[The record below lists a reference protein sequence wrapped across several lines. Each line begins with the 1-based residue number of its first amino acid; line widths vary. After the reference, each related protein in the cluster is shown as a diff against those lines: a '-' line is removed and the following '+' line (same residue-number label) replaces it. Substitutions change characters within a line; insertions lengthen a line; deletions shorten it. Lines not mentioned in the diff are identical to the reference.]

1 MIQMISNLDKSNHI
15 PVDDWDTELYPVEDS
30 DRIFRS
36 VRGEIILPFTD
47 LFNHDEDARQLN
59 YFIMTTKRGYNSDK
73 TREHICRYLNYFEKF
88 YDNDKELLSILYEM
102 KLCIDYNKDYNK
114 SNFMA
119 DVNRYIIRNTN
130 LCLKIRRF
138 VDDNYTMKLS
148 SYNNK
153 TPNLQFT
160 NSHAKVLY
168 EISLLMNIY
177 IPLATHFIYVHSIKT
192 SVQDFMLKLFDMCC
206 TKYEEERGIY
216 IYDKLYETSTSV
228 VNKSKNPDRILWEKN
243 AIRGINT
250 TTHIQESVYDI
261 ILQIIP
267 KYDYKNNIINFN
279 YYSNRQSVKFK
290 VNKLPFTI
298 AI

>member
-1 MIQMISNLDKSNHI
+1 MK
-15 PVDDWDTELYPVEDS
+15 
-30 DRIFRS
+30 
-36 VRGEIILPFTD
+36 
-47 LFNHDEDARQLN
+47 
-59 YFIMTTKRGYNSDK
+59 
-73 TREHICRYLNYFEKF
+73 YLNYFEKY
-88 YDNDKELLSILYEM
+88 YDSDKELLSILYEM

-216 IYDKLYETSTSV
+216 IYDKLKSMWKLLTGNTEYNFVPTENIPDEEKVYHPYYLLSLGII
-228 VNKSKNPDRILWEKN
+228 VNNLE
-243 AIRGINT
+243 
-250 TTHIQESVYDI
+250 IQCAKQED
-261 ILQIIP
+261 
-267 KYDYKNNIINFN
+267 
-279 YYSNRQSVKFK
+279 
-290 VNKLPFTI
+290 
-298 AI
+298 